1 MIKEDRI
8 INEVNS
14 VFEQPWWLDIVSG
27 GEWKEIKIINKNNEC
42 IGRLPYVS
50 KNLYGSKYI
59 GTPILTQ
66 QLGPWLKFENNEKNV
81 SKLKKTKKVTE
92 EIIGNLRNIRNVDL
106 YLHHS
111 FTYVLPFIWNGY
123 KVEPKFSYI
132 IDDLTNIQNIFN
144 NFDSKLR
151 NLIKNAEKNL
161 NVVYD
166 IDINILVDLLK
177 ETFCKQNRNLPFNEN
192 LIEKIIY
199 DSRKYNA
206 GISVGVVDNNNKVIA
221 AAFFLYDSNT
231 CYYLLGGKDYN
242 SNIAGS
248 QELVIWEGIKFASQK
263 SKSFD
268 FEGSMIP
275 GIESF
280 FRGFGGKPT
289 IYFRVIKGN
298 WYFNFLNFIKPMVKN
313 LLNYK

>member
-1 MIKEDRI
+1 MIKEDKI
-8 INEVNS
+8 ITEVNS

-27 GEWKEIKIINKNNEC
+27 GMWKEIKIVNKNNEC
-42 IGRLPYVS
+42 IGRLPYINKS
-50 KNLYGSKYI
+50 LYGSEYI
-59 GTPILTQ
+59 GTPVLTQ
-66 QLGPWLKFENNEKNV
+66 QLGPWFKFENNEKNV
-81 SKLKKTKKVTE
+81 SKLKKTKKITE
-92 EIIGNLRNIRNVDL
+92 EIIENLKNIKNVDL
-106 YLHHS
+106 YLHHN

-161 NVVYD
+161 KVVYD

-177 ETFCKQNRNLPFNEN
+177 ETFHKQNRNLPFDEN
-192 LIEKIIY
+192 LVKKVVKEAK
-199 DSRKYNA
+199 KYNA
-206 GISVGVVDNNNKVIA
+206 GISVGVVADNDKVIA
-221 AAFFLYDSNT
+221 GGFFLYDNNV
-231 CYYLLGGKDYN
+231 CYYLLGGKSY
-242 SNIAGS
+242 SANIPGS
-248 QELVIWEGIKFASQK
+248 QELVIWEGIKFASQI

-280 FRGFGGKPT
+280 FRAFGGRPQ
-289 IYFRVIKGN
+289 IYFRVRKGN
-298 WYFNFLNFIKPMVKN
+298 LYFNFLNYIKPIVKKV
-313 LLNYK
+313 LNYK